1 VLRVRTVGEL
11 EVASLTLGSE
21 YDDKS
26 CTPVGF
32 QLMPLITVYVS
43 VGICLFVRF
52 FISFEEILGSDKGS
66 SHLLTEFGPNWITV
80 GCGSVQTLIHL
91 NCKAP

>member
-1 VLRVRTVGEL
+1 VLRVHT
-11 EVASLTLGSE
+11 AGSGHS
-21 YDDKS
+21 YIRI
-26 CTPVGF
+26 TPVGF

-52 FISFEEILGSDKGS
+52 FISFKEILGSDKGS
-66 SHLLTEFGPNWITV
+66 SHLLTKFGPNWITV
-80 GCGSVQTLIHL
+80 GCGSVQILIHL